1 MAAQGVYRSMLS
13 QERAGLRYEDASA
26 LSFDGDVKAKGVKI
40 ISTKNIPPGY
50 VRQFAKSALN
60 KWEILP
66 TTENS
71 SWGDLIPSET
81 LAGAYGRVDWYG
93 NIVVKNRKGL
103 AYWTSAT
110 EA

>member
-1 MAAQGVYRSMLS
+1 MVAQGVYRSMLS

-26 LSFDGDVKAKGVKI
+26 LSFDGDVKAKGIKI
-40 ISTKNIPPGY
+40 ISTKNVPPGY
-50 VRQFAKSALN
+50 VRMLAKSGLN

-66 TTENS
+66 TTDNPT
-71 SWGDLIPSET
+71 WGDLHPSET

-93 NIVVKNRKGL
+93 NVICKNRKAL